1 MKNPLTM
8 LFGPRTNCRG
18 DGGAGVRTQA
28 AAWIRLGWCC
38 LLLVSGVLVGARAEI
53 VLPFVGNSSAVLPMI
68 PQFRFGAS
76 NDFALELWLKPAN
89 TGTEEAAVF
98 TGDTY
103 AKLTS
108 TGTNGGWGLYWRSGS
123 LQVVRK
129 PSISATNPNAIGGS
143 QGPLVPVS
151 SGVWHHVVVNFQ
163 RTGVLT
169 FYVDGVLKETGN
181 DNYASWA
188 YFQRTFDS
196 GVAYQLGRDPD
207 GTRPFKGS
215 IDEVRIWGRIR
226 TALEVSN
233 AYQNRIGLSGSE
245 SGLIAYYNFNAAA
258 ATAALGSA
266 GRSADLVSIP
276 GPVVEDSS
284 LAIQAA
290 IVPAP
295 NGDYAFAFGGSNQ
308 SIETEITGGQLAGK
322 ELTIEYWFKGARMHS
337 AVRLQMDSLW
347 VVSGWGV
354 RPFHI
359 VNTSGS
365 NNVQISATLE
375 SETLADGQWH
385 HIAITWKSGEPGGF
399 KSFRDGVMISSAT
412 TPTNA
417 IPNIPAKVWLGSYN
431 GTSEFMEGNLDE
443 VRIWRRALTEAE
455 ILDHAKKPTRLFG
468 SEFGLVAYFPF
479 NDSSATGTKDL
490 TSGLMAN
497 FRNMGAADR
506 VEQSTVKFGDPVI
519 MRNPNPA
526 SAGLWVGEVSLKSVN
541 EVTAKTPNPTNTVQ
555 AGGTFDFNILLHVDA
570 NGSVQLLKDVTIM
583 QKPNANTNLTEI
595 VLITDDKLL
604 PNYQGVLKRSGKLV
618 GARYSSAFYQF
629 PGLASPLTG
638 GVGMLYGLMGTNFIT
653 SDMPTNP
660 FRHRFHPQHKN
671 PVDLQGNPYTVTRVI
686 EINLTG
692 GGKVSPDDGRDRIKG
707 VYRETFTG
715 LHKTPLIAEG
725 EISIERVSL
734 VNKLN
739 NQ

>member
-8 LFGPRTNCRG
+8 LFGPRTTRRV
-18 DGGAGVRTQA
+18 DGGAGVPTRVA
-28 AAWIRLGWCC
+28 PWIRTGGCWLV
-38 LLLVSGVLVGARAEI
+38 LLLGLMAGARAEI
-53 VLPFVGNSSAVLPMI
+53 VVPFSGSSQMILPTL

-76 NDFALELWLKPAN
+76 NDFALELWIKPAN

-108 TGTNGGWGLYWRSGS
+108 AGTNGGWGLYWRSGA
-123 LQVVRK
+123 LQVIRK

-143 QGPLVPVS
+143 QGALVPVS
-151 SGVWHHVVVNFQ
+151 SGAWHHVVVNFQ
-163 RTGVLT
+163 RTGVSTL
-169 FYVDGVLKETGN
+169 YVDGVLKETGN

-196 GVAYQLGRDPD
+196 MLPYRLGMDPD

-233 AYQNRIGLSGSE
+233 AYQNRLGLSGSE
-245 SGLIAYYNFNAAA
+245 TGLLAYYNFNEPAAH
-258 ATAALGSA
+258 AALGSV
-266 GRSADLVSIP
+266 GRSADIISMPGAVAEDTTLV
-276 GPVVEDSS
+276 
-284 LAIQAA
+284 IQAA

-308 SIETEITGGQLAGK
+308 SIETAISGDQLAGK
-322 ELTIEYWFKGARMHS
+322 ELSIEYWFKGAKLQS
-337 AVRLQMDSLW
+337 AVRLQNESLW
-347 VVSGWGV
+347 VVSGWGA
-354 RPFHI
+354 RPYHI
-359 VNTSGS
+359 VNTSGA
-365 NNVQISATLE
+365 NNVQISAT
-375 SETLADGQWH
+375 SEAEPLSDGQWH
-385 HIAITWKSGEPGGF
+385 HIAMTWKSGDPSGF
-399 KSFRDGVMISSAT
+399 KSYRDGVAITSAA

-417 IPNIPAKVWLGSYN
+417 IPNIPAKVWLGSFN

-443 VRIWRRALTEAE
+443 VRIWRRVLTEAE

-479 NDSSATGTKDL
+479 NDGSATGTKDV
-490 TSGLMAN
+490 TSGQMAN
-497 FRNMGAADR
+497 FRNMGASER
-506 VEQSTVKFGDPVI
+506 VVQSTVKFAEPVV

-570 NGSVQLLKDVTIM
+570 SGAVQLLKDVTIM

-638 GVGMLYGLMGTNFIT
+638 GLGMLYGLVGTNIIT

-692 GGKVSPDDGRDRIKG
+692 GGRVSPDDGRDRIKG
-707 VYRETFTG
+707 SYRETFTG